1 MNAVDNIN
9 FESLT
14 QMVFSIGVAWYLL
27 AVFSKK
33 LDTLAKL
40 IEDSAAFSE
49 DAVKMFS
56 EIKILI
62 KETSILV
69 TNTSES
75 VKIMSELTK
84 NAIRQLEEAR
94 WQTRREKEMNDKRS
108 REE

>member
-1 MNAVDNIN
+1 MNGIN
-9 FESLT
+9 VEGLT

-33 LDTLAKL
+33 LDTLSKL

-49 DAVKMFS
+49 DAVKMFA
-56 EIKILI
+56 EIKDLI
-62 KETSILV
+62 KETSTLV

-84 NAIRQLEEAR
+84 NALRQLEEAR
-94 WQTRREKEMNDKRS
+94 WQNRREKEISEKRS

>member
-1 MNAVDNIN
+1 MEGIN
-9 FESLT
+9 VEGLT

-49 DAVKMFS
+49 DTVKMFG
-56 EIKILI
+56 EIKDLV
-62 KETSILV
+62 KETLV
-69 TNTSES
+69 LVSNSSES

-84 NAIRQLEEAR
+84 DSLRQLEDAR
-94 WQTRREKEMNDKRS
+94 WQNRREKELIDKKGRG
-108 REE
+108 E

>member
-1 MNAVDNIN
+1 MEGLN

-40 IEDSAAFSE
+40 IEDSTAFSE
-49 DAVKMFS
+49 DAVKMFA
-56 EIKILI
+56 EIKDLI
-62 KETSILV
+62 KETSVLV
-69 TNTSES
+69 SNSSES

-84 NAIRQLEEAR
+84 NALRQLEEAR
-94 WQTRREKEMNDKRS
+94 WQNRREKELTEKRS
-108 REE
+108 RDE